1 MTSIVPDGCEHWRTM
16 DAGPPSPGLS
26 LDACL
31 QTIVEGYLL
40 NDLKSMAEEIIS
52 KEFGAVCYP
61 MLMAVLAGSELLGC
75 LTGGR
80 KGKEVHDYWAGFMSR
95 INPDYADLGEL
106 AQQIMRHGLM
116 HTYVTKPGV
125 EVVRDIAAAHLT
137 THDGVLVVDCCVLS
151 DDFRQS
157 YLQHAKGFIMSN
169 RQAAEQGVA
178 VIQREATKQQA
189 MRALEAIDLAQF
201 PPTTRGVDV
210 DGVSGTHAVTRGSAY
225 PG

>member
-1 MTSIVPDGCEHWRTM
+1 MLPDAHGR
-16 DAGPPSPGLS
+16 AR
-26 LDACL
+26 
-31 QTIVEGYLL
+31 
-40 NDLKSMAEEIIS
+40 
-52 KEFGAVCYP
+52 
-61 MLMAVLAGSELLGC
+61 GSELLGC

-80 KGKEVHDYWAGFMSR
+80 KGKEVHDYWAGFMSPR

-189 MRALEAIDLAQF
+189 MRAQRRSTLRSSHPRRAALTSTGSRARMPSRVEV
-201 PPTTRGVDV
+201 PTPAER
-210 DGVSGTHAVTRGSAY
+210 
-225 PG
+225 